1 MHACRPSF
9 DKGGPWNDC
18 SYSALP
24 IEASVPDL
32 LPLCT
37 PLHRFRG
44 EHSSDHSS
52 SPHASTHIAHR
63 TGLTALGQANKSMS
77 PGVVAGPHRCRAHS
91 CPIAARSSARVTSI
105 VPASVLLSV
114 APRVSALCPNRTQHA
129 PSTLRAGAPSP
140 PQGHP
145 GLAAWPPVRP
155 SAPQRRSP
163 RPPRHVRSLLH
174 ACHPALLNVAPP
186 SPAPLRS
193 LSRCMGLPI
202 ATQSSS
208 RILYASSLSQP
219 PVPHARPIRASPL
232 ASPSPRLVVQH
243 VRPFCAS
250 SPRPVWL
257 SSSRC
262 APLTLAQAPTA
273 ATRAPHGAAA
283 PSPHLHEL
291 LGMAAPSPCPS
302 PA

>member
-9 DKGGPWNDC
+9 DKGGSWNDC

-63 TGLTALGQANKSMS
+63 TGLTALGQANKSKQEHVTRGS
-77 PGVVAGPHRCRAHS
+77 GRSTSLSCTQLSNRSSQLGSCDKHRARVGPPVRRTS
-91 CPIAARSSARVTSI
+91 CP
-105 VPASVLLSV
+105 
-114 APRVSALCPNRTQHA
+114 
-129 PSTLRAGAPSP
+129 LRAGAPSP

-145 GLAAWPPVRP
+145 GLAAWPVPVHP

-193 LSRCMGLPI
+193 LSRSTGLPI

-208 RILYASSLSQP
+208 RIFTVGCLSLLDQLRGVKWMP
-219 PVPHARPIRASPL
+219 RKW
-232 ASPSPRLVVQH
+232 SPRA
-243 VRPFCAS
+243 P
-250 SPRPVWL
+250 PWL
-257 SSSRC
+257 
-262 APLTLAQAPTA
+262 
-273 ATRAPHGAAA
+273 
-283 PSPHLHEL
+283 
-291 LGMAAPSPCPS
+291 
-302 PA
+302 

>member
-1 MHACRPSF
+1 MQTVF
-9 DKGGPWNDC
+9 DNRGPWNDC

-77 PGVVAGPHRCRAHS
+77 PGVVAGPHRTCCRAHS

-145 GLAAWPPVRP
+145 GLAAYVPV
-155 SAPQRRSP
+155 
-163 RPPRHVRSLLH
+163 
-174 ACHPALLNVAPP
+174 LLNVAPP
-186 SPAPLRS
+186 GPHAMSVACSTP
-193 LSRCMGLPI
+193 
-202 ATQSSS
+202 ATQRSST
-208 RILYASSLSQP
+208 SLLPAQ
-219 PVPHARPIRASPL
+219 
-232 ASPSPRLVVQH
+232 RL
-243 VRPFCAS
+243 S
-250 SPRPVWL
+250 
-257 SSSRC
+257 
-262 APLTLAQAPTA
+262 A
-273 ATRAPHGAAA
+273 A
-283 PSPHLHEL
+283 
-291 LGMAAPSPCPS
+291 
-302 PA
+302 

>member
-1 MHACRPSF
+1 MQTKFHNR
-9 DKGGPWNDC
+9 GPWNDC
-18 SYSALP
+18 SQCALP
-24 IEASVPDL
+24 IEASVPDTS
-32 LPLCT
+32 PLY
-37 PLHRFRG
+37 PSASAG
-44 EHSSDHSS
+44 EHSSDHAS

-77 PGVVAGPHRCRAHS
+77 PGVVAGPHRCRAH
-91 CPIAARSSARVTSI
+91 RARVTSI

-114 APRVSALCPNRTQHA
+114 APHVSAFCPNRTQHA

-145 GLAAWPPVRP
+145 GLAAWPVPVRP

-193 LSRCMGLPI
+193 LSRSTGLPI
-202 ATQSSS
+202 ATRSSS

-219 PVPHARPIRASPL
+219 PVPHVRPIRASPL

-257 SSSRC
+257 SSSRG